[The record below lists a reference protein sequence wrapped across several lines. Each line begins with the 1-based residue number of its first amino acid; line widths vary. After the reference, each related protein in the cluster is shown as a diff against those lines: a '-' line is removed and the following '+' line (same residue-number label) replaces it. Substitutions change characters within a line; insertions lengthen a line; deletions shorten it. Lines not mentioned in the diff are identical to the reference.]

1 MNPPAHP
8 PHTDD
13 EPANARPRRRAIIAA
28 ICIVILLASI
38 HLLRT
43 ALG

>member
-1 MNPPAHP
+1 MNLPDHP
-8 PHTDD
+8 PHADD
-13 EPANARPRRRAIIAA
+13 EAVRARPRRRVVAV
-28 ICIVILLASI
+28 ICVVVFLASI

>member
-1 MNPPAHP
+1 MNMPPHP

-13 EPANARPRRRAIIAA
+13 EPAQTRPRRRVIIAA
-28 ICIVILLASI
+28 IGIILLLASI

-43 ALG
+43 VLG

>member
-1 MNPPAHP
+1 MNLPDHP
-8 PHTDD
+8 PHADD
-13 EPANARPRRRAIIAA
+13 EAVRARPRRRVVVAV
-28 ICIVILLASI
+28 ICVVVFLASI

>member
-1 MNPPAHP
+1 MNLPAHP

-13 EPANARPRRRAIIAA
+13 EQANTRPRRRAIIAVVF
-28 ICIVILLASI
+28 IVVLLASI

-43 ALG
+43 ALS